1 MTWMATLSW
10 LASGSNLAPANPLH
24 SALRTP
30 TVPRGEPS
38 CFPWPEESSPSGLV
52 PSPASLL
59 PMYTPAPGTLGHL
72 QYLTPAW
79 HHPWFTA
86 PMPHHTPA
94 WQTPHYLQVLAGMWL
109 PLHVTVLSALAGFML
124 LYVSSVLYGHLLQ
137 TFTVFT
143 STACPSHP
151 SCHGLR
157 TSGGPGM

>member
-24 SALRTP
+24 LALRTP

-38 CFPWPEESSPSGLV
+38 CFLGLKSPPLLAWPLHQPHFFPCTHLLQGPWATFSISP
-52 PSPASLL
+52 
-59 PMYTPAPGTLGHL
+59 
-72 QYLTPAW
+72 PAW

-86 PMPHHTPA
+86 PQPHHTPS
-94 WQTPHYLQVLAGMWL
+94 WQPPHYLQVLAGMWL
-109 PLHVTVLSALAGFML
+109 PLHVTVPSALAGFTL

-137 TFTVFT
+137 TFTVST
-143 STACPSHP
+143 SSACPSHP